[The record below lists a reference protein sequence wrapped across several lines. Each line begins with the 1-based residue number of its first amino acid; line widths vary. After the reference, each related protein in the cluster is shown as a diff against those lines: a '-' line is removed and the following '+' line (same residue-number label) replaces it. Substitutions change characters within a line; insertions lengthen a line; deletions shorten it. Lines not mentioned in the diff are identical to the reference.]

1 MRTIVTATRIV
12 MRASI
17 LILLVLGVLFWT
29 GHALALLP
37 LHMLFG
43 LLLVLGLWTVAGL
56 ALARGA
62 PIGMVVA
69 AAILGLAVIALGIT
83 QTGLLPGPYHWI
95 VRVVHLVLG
104 VGAMGLAERIGRRL
118 DAALPYPASA

>member
-1 MRTIVTATRIV
+1 MRTVLTATRIV

-56 ALARGA
+56 AVSRGA
-62 PIGMVVA
+62 PLGLGA
-69 AAILGLAVIALGIT
+69 AAAVLGLVVIALGVT
-83 QTGLLPGPYHWI
+83 QTSLLPGPYHWI
-95 VRVVHLVLG
+95 VRVVHLLVGL
-104 VGAMGLAERIGRRL
+104 GAMGFAERIARRL
-118 DAALPYPASA
+118 DAALPYPVSA